1 MSINS
6 KDNLRHWHV
15 AYTAP
20 RAEKRVSDRLSEQG
34 INHYLPVKKSL
45 KQWSDRRKWV
55 EEPLFPSYIFVQ
67 VDQKEYFDAINTD
80 GMVCYI
86 RFEGKAAMV
95 REQTM
100 SDIRRIAEAGL
111 MAELVDEMP
120 QPGTRYSINAGPLK
134 GISGKVV
141 RLKGKTHFVLEVE
154 ELGKYLV
161 LPFSAS

>member
-1 MSINS
+1 M
-6 KDNLRHWHV
+6 
-15 AYTAP
+15 
-20 RAEKRVSDRLSEQG
+20 
-34 INHYLPVKKSL
+34 

-67 VDQKEYFDAINTD
+67 VDRKEYFDAINTD

-111 MAELVDEMP
+111 MAEMVDEMP
-120 QPGTRYSINAGPLK
+120 RPGTRYSINAGPLK
-134 GISGKVV
+134 GISGRVV

-154 ELGKYLV
+154 ELGKFLV

>member
-1 MSINS
+1 MNIND
-6 KDNLRHWHV
+6 KDNLRQWHV

-20 RAEKRVSDRLSEQG
+20 RAEKKVSDRLSEQG
-34 INHYLPVKKSL
+34 INHYLPLKKTM

-67 VDQKEYFDAINTD
+67 VDRKEYFDAINTD

-111 MAELVDEMP
+111 MAEMVDEMP
-120 QPGTRYSINAGPLK
+120 RPGTRYSINAGPLK
-134 GISGKVV
+134 GISGRVV

-154 ELGKYLV
+154 ELGKFLV